1 MQRHPYWIRSAIPR
15 FHVLILAVVL
25 LGASQAEALSCNDK
39 PNRYRQPNVFSALKE
54 TPNIQYGQ
62 NKNPL
67 FNDKL
72 VNLFTDIF
80 EPANDTCTKRPLVFF
95 MWGGAFRTGTRQ
107 DETGDCRQ
115 FAKRGF
121 VCATIDY
128 RMGVDG
134 VASKENTST
143 PAFMSTQDTRA
154 AVRFFRKNAAQYKID
169 TGAIYVGGCSSG
181 AYAAMWTGYLDEA
194 DEIPPEVNRKALEG
208 GNEGV
213 SGNPGYS
220 SRFAGVLSLSGGVH
234 DTTWINS
241 GDIPMAMVQCSGDP
255 LVHPEGGL
263 SQTAFYQYWGA
274 TAISVRA
281 KNVGVKYRLQ
291 THQAS
296 CHCPHM
302 IGPGGLDSTIDFLS
316 KSAYEFM
323 TAPPPAR
330 LAVALSAG
338 DVPGLEDGA
347 ALFDLQG
354 RVLRGSGP
362 GSASLA
368 RLPLPAGLYFRK

>member
-1 MQRHPYWIRSAIPR
+1 MKCLSY
-15 FHVLILAVVL
+15 AVFVGFSL
-25 LGASQAEALSCNDK
+25 WAATSSSALSCNDK
-39 PNRYRQPNVFSALKE
+39 PNRYRQPNIFSTLKE
-54 TPNIQYGQ
+54 TPNIQFGQ
-62 NKNPL
+62 NRNPL
-67 FNDKL
+67 FNDKT
-72 VNLFTDIF
+72 VNLFADVF
-80 EPANDTCTKRPLVFF
+80 EPANDTCAKRPLVFF

-154 AVRFFRKNAAQYKID
+154 AVRFFRKHAELYKID

-181 AYAAMWTGYLDEA
+181 AYAAMWSSYLDQPG
-194 DEIPPEVNRKALEG
+194 EIPPEVHRGALEG

-213 SGNPGYS
+213 SGNPGFS

-234 DTTWINS
+234 DTTWIQP
-241 GDIPMAMVQCSGDP
+241 GDIPMAMVQCSADP

-281 KNVGVKYRLQ
+281 KNAGVKYRLL
-291 THQAS
+291 THQGE
-296 CHCPHM
+296 CHCPHR
-302 IGPGGLDSTIDFLS
+302 IGPNGLDSSIDFLS

-323 TAPPPAR
+323 TAPPTAHIE
-330 LAVALSAG
+330 LALSAG
-338 DVPGLEDGA
+338 APGRLADGSQV
-347 ALFDLQG
+347 FDLQG
-354 RVLRGSGP
+354 RKMRGP
-362 GSASLA
+362 KQ
-368 RLPLPAGLYFRK
+368 GLYFRKR